1 LTPGGDAA
9 AMTTLPL
16 RSGSGLN
23 LYRALIDGGPL
34 TTYELAERTGLLERS
49 VREWLSGQVAH
60 GFVTYESA
68 AEVFLLTPEQAAR
81 VDGAAAFR
89 AGRGLHPRT
98 TPDQEVNAMA
108 GIQIKRFESPDEVR
122 PFEANGRAD
131 VLDIG
136 GRVVGRTTLEPGWR
150 WSDNVKP
157 IAGTDSC
164 QVSHLG
170 YCLSGRMKVV
180 MDDGSEN
187 EVSSG
192 DVVAIPPGHDAEV
205 LGDEACIFI
214 DFGEF
219 GEYAKPH

>member
-1 LTPGGDAA
+1 
-9 AMTTLPL
+9 MTTLSPVPDA
-16 RSGSGLN
+16 GLK

-34 TTYELAERTGLLERS
+34 TTRELAERTGLQERS
-49 VREWLSGQVAH
+49 VHEWLGDQAGRGYVSYDS
-60 GFVTYESA
+60 T
-68 AEVFLLTPEQAAR
+68 AELFLLTPEQAAR
-81 VDGAAAFR
+81 VDGGPVVR
-89 AGRGLHPRT
+89 AGRGLHQRT
-98 TPDQEVNAMA
+98 TPDQEVNAMT
-108 GIQIKRFESPDEVR
+108 GIQVKSFESPDEVR
-122 PFEANGRAD
+122 PFEGNGRAD

-136 GRVVGRTTLEPGWR
+136 GRVVGRTILEPGWK
-150 WSDNVKP
+150 WSHNVKP

-180 MDDGSEN
+180 MVDGSET

-205 LGDEACIFI
+205 IGDEACVFI

-219 GEYAKPH
+219 GEYAKRH